1 MKGRAGN
8 ALQKSPCNPET
19 WKRYNFDQQMEEA
32 VMILKTLGAASGRTL
47 SCDLNQCDV
56 FDF

>member
-1 MKGRAGN
+1 MPFKS
-8 ALQKSPCNPET
+8 LHVIQKHEKDT
-19 WKRYNFDQQMEEA
+19 MEEA